1 MSDDIEVIEDTIPK
15 LEAFYSS
22 YNELSTEVDGL
33 LEKIASFSVSAISSD
48 GLESKSQE
56 LQGLEEA
63 VSQRRSKLEDIL
75 ASCELLETPFDHSK
89 FEKNVS
95 DLQEKMALCDKV
107 HYHCLQPQRGAYNTQ
122 QYSFTDYHCIPST
135 RRQLLIRR
143 RTSRHLVKR
152 CSLWKTSFVSSRP
165 GWTAVRTR

>member
-1 MSDDIEVIEDTIPK
+1 MRGGPGRDGGERGRSESQPASPLQIVSDDIEVIEDTIPK

-33 LEKIASFSVSAISSD
+33 LEKIASFSVSAISSE

-56 LQGLEEA
+56 LQLLEEA

-107 HYHCLQPQRGAYNTQ
+107 HYHCLQPQRALIIH
-122 QYSFTDYHCIPST
+122 SST
-135 RRQLLIRR
+135 HVQTIIVFPPP
-143 RTSRHLVKR
+143 TGS
-152 CSLWKTSFVSSRP
+152 C
-165 GWTAVRTR
+165 